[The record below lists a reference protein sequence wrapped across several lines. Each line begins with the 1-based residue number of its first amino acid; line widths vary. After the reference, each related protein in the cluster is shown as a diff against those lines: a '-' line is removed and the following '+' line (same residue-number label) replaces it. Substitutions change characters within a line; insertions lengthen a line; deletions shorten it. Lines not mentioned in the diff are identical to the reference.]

1 MNEVVA
7 MPAPSC
13 FLEGTFIQYAW
24 DSTSLGYL
32 KTCPRLYYY
41 HMICG
46 YIAKDESIH
55 LRFGGEYH
63 AAIQDF
69 ENFRASGHQYE
80 DALRET
86 LRLLLIRIRD
96 WDPDTGTK
104 AGSYKNPRTLVQLVV
119 DYFDNYREDAAKTVI
134 LENGKPAV
142 ELTFRFELDF
152 GPKILSESLINQEI
166 GFQRGLGR
174 TEEDI
179 NPSKPATQPYLLCGH
194 LDRVVSMNDNIMVI
208 DHKTT
213 TSTLG
218 DYWFNQ
224 FAPNNQMTL
233 YTFAGKVVMDMEV
246 KGVVIE
252 GAQIGLEKFTTKF
265 SRGFTYR
272 SDDLIDEWLNDL
284 EHHLNAAESFAE
296 AGHWPMNDM
305 SCDKYGGCRFRDICS
320 KNPSVR
326 EHYLKSD
333 FIQLPQEDRWNPLKS
348 R

>member
-1 MNEVVA
+1 MDDIVA

-13 FLEGTFIQYAW
+13 FISGTFLQFAW

-41 HMICG
+41 HMIMG
-46 YIAKDESIH
+46 YVSKDESIH

-63 AAIQDF
+63 SAIQDF
-69 ENFRASGHQYE
+69 ENFRTDGLQYE

-86 LRLLLIRIRD
+86 IRSLLKRIKD
-96 WDPDTGTK
+96 WDPDTSTK
-104 AGSYKNPRTLVQLVV
+104 AGTYKNPRTLVQLVV
-119 DYFDNYREDAAKTVI
+119 DYFDNYRTDAAKTII

-142 ELTFRFELDF
+142 ELSFRFELDF
-152 GPKILSESLINQEI
+152 TPTAHPE
-166 GFQRGLGR
+166 
-174 TEEDI
+174 
-179 NPSKPATQPYLLCGH
+179 TQYMLCGH
-194 LDRVVSMNDNIMVI
+194 LDRVVDINENIFVI
-208 DHKTT
+208 DHKSTT
-213 TSTLG
+213 TTLG

-233 YTFAGKVVMDMEV
+233 YTFAGKVVLDMEI

-252 GAQIGLEKFTTKF
+252 GAQIGLDKFTTKF
-265 SRGFTYR
+265 ARGFTYR

-284 EHHLNAAESFAE
+284 EYHLNAAEAFAE

-305 SCDKYGGCRFRDICS
+305 SCDKYGGCRFRDVCS

-326 EHYLKSD
+326 DTYLKSD
-333 FIQLPQEDRWNPLKS
+333 FLQLTEDERWNPLRS

>member
-1 MNEVVA
+1 MDDEA
-7 MPAPSC
+7 MPIPTS
-13 FLEGTFIQYAW
+13 FLSGTFIQYAW

-46 YIAKDESIH
+46 YISKDESIH

-63 AAIQDF
+63 SAIQDF
-69 ENFRASGHQYE
+69 ENHRANGLQYE

-86 LRLLLIRIRD
+86 IRSLLKRIKD
-96 WDPDTGTK
+96 WDPDTSTK
-104 AGSYKNPRTLVQLVV
+104 AGTYKNPGTLVQLVV
-119 DYFDNYREDAAKTVI
+119 DYFDNYREDA
-134 LENGKPAV
+134 GKNTHV
-142 ELTFRFELDF
+142 EDF
-152 GPKILSESLINQEI
+152 I
-166 GFQRGLGR
+166 
-174 TEEDI
+174 
-179 NPSKPATQPYLLCGH
+179 PSQPYMLCGH
-194 LDRVVSMNDNIMVI
+194 LDRVVTINDNVFVI

-213 TSTLG
+213 TTTLS

-252 GAQIGLEKFTTKF
+252 GAQIGLEKFTSKF
-265 SRGFTYR
+265 ARGFTYR

-284 EHHLNAAESFAE
+284 EYHLNAAEAFAE

-305 SCDKYGGCRFRDICS
+305 SCDKYGGCRFRDVCS

-333 FIQLPQEDRWNPLKS
+333 FIQLPPEERWNPLKV

>member
-1 MNEVVA
+1 MMNVIA
-7 MPAPSC
+7 MPTPSC
-13 FLEGTFIQYAW
+13 FLSGTFIQYAW

-46 YIAKDESIH
+46 YISKDESIH

-63 AAIQDF
+63 SAIQDF
-69 ENFRASGHQYE
+69 ENHRANGLQHE

-86 LRLLLIRIRD
+86 IRSLLKRIKD
-96 WDPDTGTK
+96 WDPDTSTK
-104 AGSYKNPRTLVQLVV
+104 AGTYKNPGTLVQLVV
-119 DYFDNYREDAAKTVI
+119 DYFDNYRENAAKTII
-134 LENGKPAV
+134 LENGRPAV
-142 ELTFRFELDF
+142 ELSFRFALDF
-152 GPKILSESLINQEI
+152 GPTAHPE
-166 GFQRGLGR
+166 
-174 TEEDI
+174 
-179 NPSKPATQPYLLCGH
+179 TQYLLCGH
-194 LDRVVSMNDNIMVI
+194 LDRVVTINENVFVI

-213 TSTLG
+213 ITTLG

-252 GAQIGLEKFTTKF
+252 GAQIGLEKFTSRF
-265 SRGFTYR
+265 VRGFTYR

-284 EHHLNAAESFAE
+284 EYHLNAAEAFAE

-305 SCDKYGGCRFRDICS
+305 SCDKYGGCRFRDVCS

-333 FIQLPQEDRWNPLKS
+333 FIQLPEDERWNPLKS

>member
-1 MNEVVA
+1 MNIVA

-13 FLEGTFIQYAW
+13 FLSGTFIQYAW

-41 HMICG
+41 TIICG
-46 YIAKDESIH
+46 YISKDESIH

-63 AAIQDF
+63 SAIQDF
-69 ENFRASGHQYE
+69 ENHRANGLQYE

-86 LRLLLIRIRD
+86 IRQLLGRIKD
-96 WDPDTGTK
+96 WDPDTSTK
-104 AGSYKNPRTLVQLVV
+104 AGTYKNPGTLVQLVV
-119 DYFDNYREDAAKTVI
+119 DYFDNYRTDAAETVI

-142 ELTFRFELDF
+142 ELSFRFALDF
-152 GPKILSESLINQEI
+152 GPTAHPE
-166 GFQRGLGR
+166 
-174 TEEDI
+174 
-179 NPSKPATQPYLLCGH
+179 TQYLLCGH
-194 LDRVVSMNDNIMVI
+194 LDRVVTINENVFVI
-208 DHKTT
+208 DHKTSQ
-213 TSTLG
+213 STLG
-218 DYWFNQ
+218 DYWFNHL
-224 FAPNNQMTL
+224 APNNQMTL

-284 EHHLNAAESFAE
+284 EYHLNAAEAFAE
-296 AGHWPMNDM
+296 AKHWPMNDTA
-305 SCDKYGGCRFRDICS
+305 CDKFGGCRFRDVCS

-326 EHYLKSD
+326 EHYLKTD
-333 FIQLPQEDRWNPLKS
+333 FIQQEEKDRWNPLRS

>member
-1 MNEVVA
+1 MNVVA

-13 FLEGTFIQYAW
+13 FLSGTFIQYAW

-41 HMICG
+41 HIICG
-46 YIAKDESIH
+46 YISKDESIH

-63 AAIQDF
+63 SAIQDF
-69 ENFRASGHQYE
+69 ENHRANGLQHE

-86 LRLLLIRIRD
+86 IRSLLKRIKD
-96 WDPDTGTK
+96 WDPDTSTK
-104 AGSYKNPRTLVQLVV
+104 AGTYKNPGTLVQLVV
-119 DYFDNYREDAAKTVI
+119 DYFDNYRQDAAKTVI
-134 LENGKPAV
+134 LENGRPAV
-142 ELTFRFELDF
+142 ELSFRFNLDF
-152 GPKILSESLINQEI
+152 GPVGHPEVSYMLS
-166 GFQRGLGR
+166 
-174 TEEDI
+174 
-179 NPSKPATQPYLLCGH
+179 GH
-194 LDRVVSMNDNIMVI
+194 LDRVVDMNENIMVI

-218 DYWFNQ
+218 DYWFKQ

-252 GAQIGLEKFTTKF
+252 GAQIGLEQFTTKF
-265 SRGFTYR
+265 ARSFTYR

-284 EHHLNAAESFAE
+284 EYTLNAAEAFAE
-296 AGHWPMNDM
+296 AKHWPMNDTA
-305 SCDKYGGCRFRDICS
+305 CDKYGGCRFRDVCS

-326 EHYLKSD
+326 EVYLKSD
-333 FIQLPQEDRWNPLKS
+333 FIQLPPEERWNPLKS

>member
-1 MNEVVA
+1 MDNIVA

-13 FLEGTFIQYAW
+13 FLQGTFIQYAW

-46 YIAKDESIH
+46 YITKDESIH

-63 AAIQDF
+63 SAIQDF
-69 ENFRASGHQYE
+69 ENFRADGLQYE

-86 LRLLLIRIRD
+86 IRKLLIRIKD
-96 WDPDTGTK
+96 WDPDTGIK
-104 AGSYKNPRTLVQLVV
+104 AGTYKNPRTLVQLVV
-119 DYFDNYREDAAKTVI
+119 DYFDNYRNDAAKTII

-142 ELTFRFELDF
+142 ELTFKFQLDF
-152 GPKILSESLINQEI
+152 SPVGHPE
-166 GFQRGLGR
+166 
-174 TEEDI
+174 
-179 NPSKPATQPYLLCGH
+179 QPYLLCGH
-194 LDRVVSMNDNIMVI
+194 LDRVVEMNENIFVI

-233 YTFAGKVVMDMEV
+233 YTFAGQVVMDIEV
-246 KGVVIE
+246 KGVMIE
-252 GAQIGLEKFTTKF
+252 GAQILLEKGTTKF
-265 SRGFTYR
+265 VRGFTYR
-272 SDDLIDEWLNDL
+272 SSDLIDEWLNDL
-284 EHHLNAAESFAE
+284 EYHLNAAEAFAE
-296 AGHWPMNDM
+296 ANHWPMNDM
-305 SCDKYGGCRFRDICS
+305 SCDKYGGCRFRDVCS
-320 KNPSVR
+320 KNPGVR
-326 EHYLKSD
+326 QHYLNTD
-333 FIQLPQEDRWNPLKS
+333 YIQLPPEERWNPLKS

>member
-1 MNEVVA
+1 MDDGATPETR
-7 MPAPSC
+7 SC
-13 FLEGTFIQYAW
+13 FLPGTQLQFAY
-24 DSTSLGYL
+24 DSTSIGLL
-32 KTCPRLYYY
+32 KTCAQLYYY
-41 HMICG
+41 TIICG
-46 YIAKDESIH
+46 YISKDESIH

-63 AAIQDF
+63 SAIQDF
-69 ENFRASGHQYE
+69 ENHRANGLQYE

-86 LRLLLIRIRD
+86 IRSLLKRIKD
-96 WDPDTGTK
+96 WDPDTSTK
-104 AGSYKNPRTLVQLVV
+104 AGTYKNPGTLVQLVV
-119 DYFDNYREDAAKTVI
+119 DYFDNYREDAAKTII
-134 LENGKPAV
+134 LENGRPAV
-142 ELTFRFELDF
+142 ELSFSFALDF
-152 GPKILSESLINQEI
+152 GPTAHPE
-166 GFQRGLGR
+166 
-174 TEEDI
+174 
-179 NPSKPATQPYLLCGH
+179 TQYLLCGH
-194 LDRVVSMNDNIMVI
+194 LDRVVTINENVFVI

-213 TSTLG
+213 TTTLG

-252 GAQIGLEKFTTKF
+252 GAQIGLEKFTSRF
-265 SRGFTYR
+265 ARGFTYR

-284 EHHLNAAESFAE
+284 EYHLNAAEAFAE

-333 FIQLPQEDRWNPLKS
+333 FIQLPEDERWNPLKS

>member
-1 MNEVVA
+1 MDDGP
-7 MPAPSC
+7 MPETRSC
-13 FLEGTFIQYAW
+13 FLPGTQLQFAY
-24 DSTSLGYL
+24 DSTSIGLL
-32 KTCPRLYYY
+32 KTCAQLYYY
-41 HMICG
+41 TIICG
-46 YIAKDESIH
+46 YISKDESIH

-63 AAIQDF
+63 SAIQDF
-69 ENFRASGHQYE
+69 ENHRANGLQHE

-86 LRLLLIRIRD
+86 IRSLLKRIKD
-96 WDPDTGTK
+96 WDPDTSTK
-104 AGSYKNPRTLVQLVV
+104 AGTYKNPGTLVQLVV
-119 DYFDNYREDAAKTVI
+119 DYFDNYRENAAKTII
-134 LENGKPAV
+134 LENGRPAV
-142 ELTFRFELDF
+142 ELSFRFALDF
-152 GPKILSESLINQEI
+152 GPTAHPE
-166 GFQRGLGR
+166 
-174 TEEDI
+174 
-179 NPSKPATQPYLLCGH
+179 TQYLLCGH
-194 LDRVVSMNDNIMVI
+194 LDRVVTINENVFVI

-213 TSTLG
+213 ITTLG

-252 GAQIGLEKFTTKF
+252 GAQIGLEKFTSRF
-265 SRGFTYR
+265 VRGFTYR

-284 EHHLNAAESFAE
+284 EYHLNAAEAFAE

-305 SCDKYGGCRFRDICS
+305 SCDKYGGCRFRDVCS

-333 FIQLPQEDRWNPLKS
+333 FIQLPEDERWNPLKS